1 MVSVGN
7 NSLFIRECFFVV
19 VEHLPINY
27 YNNFH
32 VKVFDVLS

>member
-1 MVSVGN
+1 MLCLSVN
-7 NSLFIRECFFVV
+7 VDF

-32 VKVFDVLS
+32 VKVSDVLS

>member
-1 MVSVGN
+1 MLCLSVN
-7 NSLFIRECFFVV
+7 LDS
-19 VEHLPINY
+19 VEHLLINY

>member
-1 MVSVGN
+1 MLCLSVN
-7 NSLFIRECFFVV
+7 VDF
-19 VEHLPINY
+19 VEHLSINY